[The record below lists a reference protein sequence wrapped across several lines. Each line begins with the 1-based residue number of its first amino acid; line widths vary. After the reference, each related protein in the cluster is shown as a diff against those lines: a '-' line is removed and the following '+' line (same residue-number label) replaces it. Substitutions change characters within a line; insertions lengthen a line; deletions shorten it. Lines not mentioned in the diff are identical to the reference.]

1 MTTNTER
8 KTTSFRLDKETRTKL
23 QQLKNINHQSYDMIV
38 MQAVKMFHNHITNKI
53 TDDKISDVNLINLFH
68 SYQKAL
74 LQIDE
79 LKTEF
84 ADFKSSTKKS
94 ESELTTQFKSYV
106 KSKLSDS
113 FIVVDVPMMGQK
125 TFYLKTEKR

>member
-53 TDDKISDVNLINLFH
+53 PDDKISDVNLINLFH

>member
-53 TDDKISDVNLINLFH
+53 PDDKISDVNLINLFH
-68 SYQKAL
+68 SYQKTL
-74 LQIDE
+74 LLIDE
-79 LKTEF
+79 LKTEIS
-84 ADFKSSTKKS
+84 DLKLSTKKT
-94 ESELTTQFKSYV
+94 EFDFY
-106 KSKLSDS
+106 SDL
-113 FIVVDVPMMGQK
+113 VNP
-125 TFYLKTEKR
+125 